1 MPSQNS
7 PYDVMKRTLLR
18 LLLLPLVLSLGRAAD
33 SVVVFNEINY
43 HPATNELAN
52 EWIELHNQMTIDI
65 DLSAW
70 SVRGGVDFTFAEGTI
85 IPGGGHLVVAINPAA
100 LQTATGRT
108 NIVGPFTGRLN
119 NSSARLEL
127 RDRNDRVMDKLEYG
141 DEGKWPLAPD
151 GSGATL
157 AKRDANAP
165 SDSPDQ
171 WTSSVV
177 VGGTPGGPNHH
188 QEPRILRRALVAFDA
203 PWRFESSGTDL
214 GTAWRTTAFDDAA
227 WGGRNNATLVGYW
240 PFNGNATGLR
250 GTNGT
255 LVGAVATV
263 ADRNGIAGGALAF
276 TGTLSQYVNVPGG
289 GGLNA
294 AKEGTISLWVK
305 WTGTQD
311 ADCCGTFGAVLSRQA
326 NGQFTDNILAL
337 NTANPATARIVWKQS
352 GASAA
357 LITGTTPWARTGIT
371 SSSPSLRPAARSTST
386 AQPRARASDRA

>member
-52 EWIELHNQMTIDI
+52 EWIELHNQITIDI

-151 GSGATL
+151 GSGAAGQARCQRAERFTGPVDL
-157 AKRDANAP
+157 QRGGGRHARRTEP
-165 SDSPDQ
+165 SSGAQDFA
-171 WTSSVV
+171 TRA
-177 VGGTPGGPNHH
+177 GG
-188 QEPRILRRALVAFDA
+188 LRR
-203 PWRFESSGTDL
+203 
-214 GTAWRTTAFDDAA
+214 
-227 WGGRNNATLVGYW
+227 
-240 PFNGNATGLR
+240 
-250 GTNGT
+250 
-255 LVGAVATV
+255 TV
-263 ADRNGIAGGALAF
+263 ALRVFRHGSRHRVAHDR
-276 TGTLSQYVNVPGG
+276 
-289 GGLNA
+289 
-294 AKEGTISLWVK
+294 
-305 WTGTQD
+305 
-311 ADCCGTFGAVLSRQA
+311 
-326 NGQFTDNILAL
+326 
-337 NTANPATARIVWKQS
+337 
-352 GASAA
+352 
-357 LITGTTPWARTGIT
+357 
-371 SSSPSLRPAARSTST
+371 LR
-386 AQPRARASDRA
+386 